1 MLRFI
6 GPLILIVPMVF
17 MATGCGTQIAVTG
30 EARERLVNPLPYG
43 ARWVK
48 EGMTRESRLADWVA
62 CGGGRDLQT
71 GFRSSSSNE
80 SWADYELQRVPF
92 IRRQTECMQSKGYE
106 FKFHSRPG
114 LPDQCDARCLY
125 P

>member
-1 MLRFI
+1 MLRVVAAVSVAAVFLTACGI
-6 GPLILIVPMVF
+6 GGVWLEPSNRPRSL
-17 MATGCGTQIAVTG
+17 
-30 EARERLVNPLPYG
+30 EYPYG

-106 FKFHSRPG
+106 FKLHSRPG

>member
-1 MLRFI
+1 MLRVVAAVSVAAVFLTACGI
-6 GPLILIVPMVF
+6 GGVWLEPSNRPRSL
-17 MATGCGTQIAVTG
+17 
-30 EARERLVNPLPYG
+30 EYPYG